1 MGHTIPPFTMQFNK
15 ERRCFNQMQ
24 RGLLLKED
32 KRLFK
37 ELWDAAEFHIS
48 ACEKAGHPLPMISI
62 LVAMNLEQQKSIYRL
77 KEQNRGQNKAINE
90 LQSRLKEKEVDNIVL
105 ESQIGNL
112 RKELEERLK
121 IFREELLDIKYA
133 EYVS

>member
-1 MGHTIPPFTMQFNK
+1 
-15 ERRCFNQMQ
+15 
-24 RGLLLKED
+24 
-32 KRLFK
+32 
-37 ELWDAAEFHIS
+37 
-48 ACEKAGHPLPMISI
+48 
-62 LVAMNLEQQKSIYRL
+62 MNLEQQKSIYRL